1 MGFATNGG
9 GGAGGWGGQERR
21 GPKKPSH
28 TEPGRERRWARGGNR
43 SPGAAFPL
51 GSPVPRGLQ
60 LVLGRARPRAGTCRL
75 PREAGHSTTVSTRR
89 AEGSPRVPPFS
100 SPSAPEAVSAGRAHP
115 HFIDEETEAQRSAPR
130 PQWLTADSSPD
141 LADSLLLCFCSR
153 ARIRIRCLL
162 VPETC
167 VDPPA
172 RNTVPPSSPCL
183 LSAVHT
189 ESTCTRDDRRCRQP
203 SHAK

>member
-1 MGFATNGG
+1 MLTLPSPERSCLPPEAFLTREASGFCHK
-9 GGAGGWGGQERR
+9 W
-21 GPKKPSH
+21 
-28 TEPGRERRWARGGNR
+28 WARGGGR
-43 SPGAAFPL
+43 SPGAGVPARQPSPL
-51 GSPVPRGLQ
+51 GPPARAWQGPAPGGHPPTPAGGRSQHDCLHAQGRGLP
-60 LVLGRARPRAGTCRL
+60 AR
-75 PREAGHSTTVSTRR
+75 
-89 AEGSPRVPPFS
+89 
-100 SPSAPEAVSAGRAHP
+100 APEAVSAGRAHP

-189 ESTCTRDDRRCRQP
+189 ESTCTRDDRRCRCP